1 MNEVLDFLHRVVTGY
16 PGLDVSDDVLAEVAE
31 DAPLVRLGLCGDSY

>member
-1 MNEVLDFLHRVVTGY
+1 MNEVLDLFHGVVTGY

-31 DAPLVRLGLCGDSY
+31 EALLVRLGLGGDSY